1 MRDAMGI
8 IFADNTEIRLNE
20 LTETRSVSALPFGGR
35 YRLIDFILSG
45 MVNSGII
52 NVGVTTQINY
62 SSLMDHL
69 GSGAPWD
76 LNRKQYGLFM
86 LPPYI
91 RGGAGNAISA
101 GNVDQLYG
109 VLTFLRRSRQE
120 VVVLASGNIV
130 CNMTF
135 NEAIEKHIENEAD
148 VTVIYH
154 DCGEYDEQ
162 LSRSTVY
169 EIDKSGRVT
178 GIEHAPR
185 CPKTTLAGMEMFIVD
200 RLRLI
205 RMIEEAYAGG
215 SHDFIRDI
223 LLTKLNRLNIYGYEY
238 KGYVGRVDS
247 IKSYYAVSMAMLDE
261 KIRKAIFG
269 AEQLIYTKV
278 KDQVPTKY
286 GSEASVSDSLIADG
300 CVINGTVENSIIFR
314 GVHIGKGT
322 VIKNSIVMQNSV
334 VEENCDIE
342 NVVID
347 KECTLRPS
355 KRLVGQP
362 SYPVIL
368 QKRTLL

>member
-1 MRDAMGI
+1 
-8 IFADNTEIRLNE
+8 
-20 LTETRSVSALPFGGR
+20 
-35 YRLIDFILSG
+35 
-45 MVNSGII
+45 
-52 NVGVTTQINY
+52 
-62 SSLMDHL
+62 
-69 GSGAPWD
+69 
-76 LNRKQYGLFM
+76 
-86 LPPYI
+86 
-91 RGGAGNAISA
+91 
-101 GNVDQLYG
+101 
-109 VLTFLRRSRQE
+109 
-120 VVVLASGNIV
+120 
-130 CNMTF
+130 
-135 NEAIEKHIENEAD
+135 
-148 VTVIYH
+148 
-154 DCGEYDEQ
+154 
-162 LSRSTVY
+162 
-169 EIDKSGRVT
+169 
-178 GIEHAPR
+178 
-185 CPKTTLAGMEMFIVD
+185 MFIVD

-205 RMIEEAYAGG
+205 SMIEEAYAGG

-261 KIRKAIFG
+261 QIRKAIFG